1 MSALKASLRYG
12 TYTMKWPYY
21 NHNHFSKDMK
31 FLLLYLQK
39 QLRRKSLNLEHFRLD
54 SLIFTLLCICKNVK
68 FPNVAVQFSKRP
80 AIDFESKR
88 MESRNEIKRAR
99 AKMAELF

>member
-1 MSALKASLRYG
+1 MIK
-12 TYTMKWPYY
+12 K
-21 NHNHFSKDMK
+21 H
-31 FLLLYLQK
+31 
-39 QLRRKSLNLEHFRLD
+39 LRRKSLDLDPFRLD
-54 SLIFTLLCICKNVK
+54 FTIFTLLCICKYVE